1 LLAEC
6 EVRSYACHELLV
18 IPYER
23 LQEVLVESPRLAS
36 DLAEVIEIRQRAVAK
51 ALEGGLQR
59 RGSGRTPLP
68 ESVEGPLVGGS
79 ASGGV

>member
-1 LLAEC
+1 VLAC
-6 EVRSYACHELLV
+6 DDLEVLV

-23 LQEVLVESPRLAS
+23 LQEVLVESPRLAA

-59 RGSGRTPLP
+59 RESAGTPLP
-68 ESVEGPLVGGS
+68 EPVEGPLVGGS
-79 ASGGV
+79 ASVGM

>member
-1 LLAEC
+1 
-6 EVRSYACHELLV
+6 V

-51 ALEGGLQR
+51 ALEGGAAVAGIGGNPFARICR
-59 RGSGRTPLP
+59 RRAGRRERLW
-68 ESVEGPLVGGS
+68 GCVGIF
-79 ASGGV
+79 

>member
-1 LLAEC
+1 
-6 EVRSYACHELLV
+6 V

-51 ALEGGLQR
+51 ALEGGLQW
-59 RGSGRTPLP
+59 RGSAGTPTTRQTKSTRSVRTSPR
-68 ESVEGPLVGGS
+68 
-79 ASGGV
+79 

>member
-1 LLAEC
+1 
-6 EVRSYACHELLV
+6 V

-51 ALEGGLQR
+51 ALEGGAAVAGIGGNPFARICRRPAGRWQR
-59 RGSGRTPLP
+59 L
-68 ESVEGPLVGGS
+68 GGCL
-79 ASGGV
+79 GIF

>member
-1 LLAEC
+1 
-6 EVRSYACHELLV
+6 V

-51 ALEGGLQR
+51 ALEGGAAVA
-59 RGSGRTPLP
+59 GI
-68 ESVEGPLVGGS
+68 GGNPF
-79 ASGGV
+79 ARIC